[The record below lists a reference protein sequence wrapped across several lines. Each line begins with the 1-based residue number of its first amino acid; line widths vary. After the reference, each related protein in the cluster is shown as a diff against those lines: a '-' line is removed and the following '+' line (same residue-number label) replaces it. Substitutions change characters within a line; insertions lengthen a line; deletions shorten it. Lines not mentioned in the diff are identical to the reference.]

1 MGLVYIRATL
11 DQLARIE
18 PVWIDVGLSP
28 FPEKVEIEDAS
39 PKFWLSFVRFFA
51 IVDALVSPQLVPV
64 NGPLFS

>member
-1 MGLVYIRATL
+1 MPLLAL

-39 PKFWLSFVRFFA
+39 PKFGLSFVRFFA
-51 IVDALVSPQLVPV
+51 IVDIASQRTLSTREKR
-64 NGPLFS
+64 NGNR